1 MNIGP
6 YDLDDTLLPAARDTG
21 TPQLALYQ
29 YDRVAVV
36 VGRGGDPQ
44 REVDLAAAARSGVP
58 VLRRPGGGCAVVL
71 DRGNLVVSLALP
83 LPGLGAIR
91 SAFNA
96 ISDWMIAGLSACGV
110 SPVTQRGISDLA
122 VADRKLGGSCIYRTR
137 GLLYY
142 SSTLLVAPDLTLI
155 DQFLPHPVREPDY
168 RRGRSHR
175 DFLTS
180 LVEMGIANDPQ
191 EFRSGLEPAL
201 RQELTALWTTC
212 RGFIPTETA

>member
-36 VGRGGDPQ
+36 VGRGGNPQ

-110 SPVTQRGISDLA
+110 SPVTQRG
-122 VADRKLGGSCIYRTR
+122 
-137 GLLYY
+137 
-142 SSTLLVAPDLTLI
+142 
-155 DQFLPHPVREPDY
+155 
-168 RRGRSHR
+168 
-175 DFLTS
+175 
-180 LVEMGIANDPQ
+180 PQ

-212 RGFIPTETA
+212 RGFILTETA

>member
-1 MNIGP
+1 MNIGL
-6 YDLDDTLLPAARDTG
+6 YDLDDALLPAARGAG
-21 TPQLALYQ
+21 TPQLKIYR

-44 REVDLAAAARSGVP
+44 REVDLAAADRSGVP
-58 VLRRPGGGCAVVL
+58 VLRRAGGGCAVVL
-71 DRGNLVVSLALP
+71 DRGNLVISLALP

-96 ISDWMIAGLSACGV
+96 ISGWLIAGLSSCGV
-110 SPVTQRGISDLA
+110 SQVAQRGISDLA

-155 DQFLPHPVREPDY
+155 EQLLPHPVREPDY
-168 RRGRSHR
+168 RRGRPHR

-180 LVEMGIANDPQ
+180 LAKLGVEDDPQ
-191 EFRSGLEPAL
+191 EFRRRLEPAL
-201 RQELTALWTTC
+201 RQELTALWLTC
-212 RGFIPTETA
+212 RGFVPTETA